1 MSEEKKQKSSRE
13 MKEKFETGKETYFN
27 QCEIKPSKKE
37 KGSWLIKCKE
47 RHDNVEKVKVNSKEE

>member
-1 MSEEKKQKSSRE
+1 MTEDKKPKTSKE
-13 MKEKFETGKETYFN
+13 MKEQFESGRTYFN
-27 QCEIKPSKKE
+27 QCSIKPSKKE